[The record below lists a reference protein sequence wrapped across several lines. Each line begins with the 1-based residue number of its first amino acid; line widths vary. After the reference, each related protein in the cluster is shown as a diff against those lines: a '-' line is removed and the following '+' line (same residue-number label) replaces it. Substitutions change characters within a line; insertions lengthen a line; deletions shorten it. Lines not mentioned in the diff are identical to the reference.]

1 MPTPEHLHL
10 ALNHIPFLGAGL
22 ALIPLFIG
30 FLAGQRSTIVAGLL
44 MVAASGW
51 MTPLVMET
59 GESAYERYEKGP
71 IASLLD
77 ARAETALE
85 QHEHRAEAWAPVL
98 YASAVVSTI
107 SLVLIFWKERWK
119 RFLTFV
125 CAAFCIA
132 SLLAGIWIAESGGL
146 IRRPD
151 FRSADIATPG
161 SPTYKAS
168 RDRER
173 DKD

>member
-1 MPTPEHLHL
+1 M
-10 ALNHIPFLGAGL
+10 
-22 ALIPLFIG
+22 
-30 FLAGQRSTIVAGLL
+30 AGLL

-98 YASAVVSTI
+98 YAGAIISTI
-107 SLVLIFWKERWK
+107 ALALIFLKERWK
-119 RFLTFV
+119 RFLAFV
-125 CAAFCIA
+125 CAAFCTA
-132 SLLAGIWIAESGGL
+132 SLLAGIWIADSGGL

-151 FRSADIATPG
+151 FRSADVTTPG
-161 SPTYKAS
+161 SPTPKTHH
-168 RDRER
+168 DRESER
-173 DKD
+173 D